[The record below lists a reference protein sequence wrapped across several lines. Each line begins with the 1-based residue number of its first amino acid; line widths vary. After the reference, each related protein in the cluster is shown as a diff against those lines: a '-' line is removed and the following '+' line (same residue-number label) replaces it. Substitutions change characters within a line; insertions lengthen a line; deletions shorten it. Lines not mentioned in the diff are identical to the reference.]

1 MHRLQ
6 RIPVVCEVALA
17 LALLAGAGL
26 TIHSFWNLARVDI
39 GMKTDHVLTFF
50 LNVPES
56 RPHDPSW
63 IVSYYRD
70 ILAHIAAVP
79 GVMHASAM
87 TGSPLYGG
95 GFGMT
100 VKLESD
106 PIDANP
112 SQLPYT
118 DVGLVTPDFFQTFG
132 VRLLSGREFTDQDT
146 AASIKVA
153 MVNQDFVN
161 KFLKGKD
168 PLRQRVLVEQIIP
181 GVTKFGPRVAW
192 QIVGT
197 YQNVRSAVQREAN
210 PQMFIPFWQ
219 TPWPQA
225 GFGVRTAENPTS
237 MLASLAVAV
246 HSVDPVVA
254 LAQPTTM
261 DAVRN
266 ETTADEGFTLIL
278 SSSFAALALFLAAL
292 GIYGVISFSV
302 TSRAREIALRMALG
316 ATPNRIIG
324 FVVWDGVLLAAAGL
338 VLGLIGAYFVGRAM
352 ESILF
357 GVVAEDFSVLASVAA
372 ILVAAAVLACL
383 LPARRAAKVEPMTVL
398 RAE

>member
-1 MHRLQ
+1 
-6 RIPVVCEVALA
+6 
-17 LALLAGAGL
+17 
-26 TIHSFWNLARVDI
+26 
-39 GMKTDHVLTFF
+39 
-50 LNVPES
+50 
-56 RPHDPSW
+56 
-63 IVSYYRD
+63 
-70 ILAHIAAVP
+70 
-79 GVMHASAM
+79 
-87 TGSPLYGG
+87 
-95 GFGMT
+95 
-100 VKLESD
+100 
-106 PIDANP
+106 
-112 SQLPYT
+112 
-118 DVGLVTPDFFQTFG
+118 
-132 VRLLSGREFTDQDT
+132 
-146 AASIKVA
+146 

-302 TSRAREIALRMALG
+302 TSRAREIALRGEEKSIAG
-316 ATPNRIIG
+316 KVSRQQASGRFP
-324 FVVWDGVLLAAAGL
+324 FLLENY
-338 VLGLIGAYFVGRAM
+338 IEERA
-352 ESILF
+352 SIHRQCDRL
-357 GVVAEDFSVLASVAA
+357 S
-372 ILVAAAVLACL
+372 
-383 LPARRAAKVEPMTVL
+383 
-398 RAE
+398 